1 MTHIARKLQGSR
13 SKSKI
18 RELASAATTS
28 TGSSNRSSPLNKTP
42 APGWDCGS
50 PGRSSRNTGAP
61 SRYAAS
67 ALLVRRAERNFP
79 SSCLPLLPP
88 RTRSPESVPWQSR
101 AFAQARGPHKSA
113 FRVQGGPEVFYLNS
127 VNFALGNNFNSP
139 QGRDLVFC
147 GDCTNSANR
156 RRDQFT
162 QRVLGHQPAADTPRR
177 SVATTPPP
185 DLPRD
190 V

>member
-1 MTHIARKLQGSR
+1 MTHTARKLQGSR

-28 TGSSNRSSPLNKTP
+28 TGSSTRSSPLNKTP

-61 SRYAAS
+61 SRSAAS

-113 FRVQGGPEVFYLNS
+113 FRVQAGPEVFYLNS

-139 QGRDLVFC
+139 QRRALLFSAIPLTARIVEGTSSRSEFWDTSQLLILLVAQ
-147 GDCTNSANR
+147 SQR
-156 RRDQFT
+156 RRK
-162 QRVLGHQPAADTPRR
+162 H
-177 SVATTPPP
+177 
-185 DLPRD
+185 
-190 V
+190 